1 MVESLFLEVDL
12 IENCIEYMYAHAKNK
27 VIKFS
32 VTTNGTL
39 FNERIIRLLKKYP
52 FNVLISLDGPKE
64 IHDKNRVFA
73 NGKGSYDVLMK
84 NLTQIRFS
92 EPDLYNQFSY
102 NMVMDPTVEYAC
114 VQDFVKECHDLDTN
128 KFSFSDISTQ
138 YQKDPSFFAKKEDY
152 IVSRN
157 YEYFKCLL
165 FQLGRIKENSSSAIS
180 NFRFAS
186 AISRYNYMNILSSS
200 LPEKAHPGGPCIPG
214 SLRLFVDVNG
224 YFYPCEKV
232 SETSKTVRI
241 GHVDTGFNISQI
253 RKILSVCSGNESCK
267 TCWAFR
273 NCGICICQ
281 ADDGQD
287 ISLSLIQ
294 KSCRNRRMK
303 TEQELKDICMLKEYG
318 YQL

>member
-1 MVESLFLEVDL
+1 MSLADRHLSHRL
-12 IENCIEYMYAHAKNK
+12 AAKY
-27 VIKFS
+27 
-32 VTTNGTL
+32 GTGG
-39 FNERIIRLLKKYP
+39 RIGWQ
-52 FNVLISLDGPKE
+52 S
-64 IHDKNRVFA
+64 A
-73 NGKGSYDVLMK
+73 
-84 NLTQIRFS
+84 
-92 EPDLYNQFSY
+92 
-102 NMVMDPTVEYAC
+102 
-114 VQDFVKECHDLDTN
+114 
-128 KFSFSDISTQ
+128 
-138 YQKDPSFFAKKEDY
+138 
-152 IVSRN
+152 
-157 YEYFKCLL
+157 

>member
-84 NLTQIRFS
+84 NLTQIRLS

-138 YQKDPSFFAKKEDY
+138 YQKDPSFFAKISIRPHQREL
-152 IVSRN
+152 IVCN
-157 YEYFKCLL
+157 LKLQIC
-165 FQLGRIKENSSSAIS
+165 IS
-180 NFRFAS
+180 NITIQLYEHSVIFTARES
-186 AISRYNYMNILSSS
+186 PSRRPLYT
-200 LPEKAHPGGPCIPG
+200 
-214 SLRLFVDVNG
+214 R
-224 YFYPCEKV
+224 
-232 SETSKTVRI
+232 
-241 GHVDTGFNISQI
+241 
-253 RKILSVCSGNESCK
+253 
-267 TCWAFR
+267 
-273 NCGICICQ
+273 
-281 ADDGQD
+281 
-287 ISLSLIQ
+287 
-294 KSCRNRRMK
+294 
-303 TEQELKDICMLKEYG
+303 
-318 YQL
+318 